1 MLKRRRARITVLSWG
16 LAALALSAPVLARIH
31 GPAEQT
37 RDERSLADLRAAVE
51 RLEREEPGRTLYR
64 DAEAALRGAGA
75 LDVGRVHG
83 TPSLTEPFQVTLDL
97 HGTRMTLDLAA
108 YSVRAPGFFV
118 EVVGR
123 GGKSRRVDPGP
134 VRTVRGSI
142 VELPGSLVVG
152 SVRPG
157 GLELSLEAPDL
168 PALWLEPVA
177 KRLKRARPDLY
188 ALTPCGGPEGPGA
201 AGACGLAK
209 GDVVHAAPS
218 SLRPISATAAGVANC
233 ASLGGCLAE
242 ILCDTDSAYYSL
254 SGSSA
259 AQVQANVESLIA
271 LTNPRFVDP
280 FFITHRISQIWVRS
294 DPAIDPYTDPSI
306 TSGTALLNAIS
317 DAWPQGSHTSDLIH
331 LFSGHAG
338 FGTTYGLAW
347 QGGVCSFGG
356 NSMVSFSIGGG
367 GDCTRA
373 AFVIHELGHSWGSS
387 HTSCGGGIMSP
398 SPPPNCNA
406 PWCDTS
412 LTEIPA
418 RRDQVAGL
426 CLELSNQPPQARFT
440 FSCSALACTFDAS
453 GSTDDH
459 GITGYAW
466 SFGDSGSASGV
477 TASHTFAAGGTYTVT
492 LTATDTN
499 GATGTASRKVNVI
512 AGAPAVAEGFFTVP
526 LCRVYDSRNGTILSA
541 GVLRTIQITGACG
554 IPATAKAISANV
566 TSVSPS
572 GAGWMTFYPGNVS
585 SSPFADTTSSLNFDT
600 GVFARAN
607 NVILLLS
614 TDGTGKVNVLPF
626 VAGSPGQVHLVIDV
640 YGYSSEDAAPAP
652 GAQGPLGFQVLTP
665 CRVVDTRTSTSL
677 SAGTARSFTFQG
689 VCGIPAGAAAV
700 AVNATA
706 VWPTAAGY
714 VVLYPSDGGLPPV
727 STLNFNAEPTSAT
740 ANGARLRLAPTTPD
754 LTAFYGT
761 NNGGAGTSH
770 LIVDAQGYFKS
781 DAPLRYHPLTPCR
794 AVDTRAASTG
804 GPVLANGETRA
815 FQIKGNCG
823 VPATAKAVAANLTAV
838 TPAGTGFL
846 SAYPTGTPY
855 PGTSVLNFDPT
866 QGTIANGVIVPL
878 ATAAYDLNVFAG
890 SSSAHLLID
899 VFGYFE

>member
-1 MLKRRRARITVLSWG
+1 MTAGATWTIDAPISTGSFADKPMLWVDHSAASPFKDTLYVIWSEGAQAKISHKTGPSGAWSAPLIVSTDFLIGGTNGSDVKCNGSGDVFAFYPKFSDRTLLVAKSTNGGQTFATPV
-16 LAALALSAPVLARIH
+16 ALATTYTTDTAAVPAHPGPDHGGTITYVSGGVFRSGAKNNVYAAWRDLSGETGCQAKSQAPGTTVASTCKTRIWFTRSLDGGATWEAKRKVADSSSLNDQFNPRLAVDEVSGVIGLMFDDTAADPGRKKADIWFQSSSNDGLTWGAAIKVTAVATDETVADANRFRYGDYNGISGVAGTFLPSWTDRRNLKEEIWTAPVLAN
-31 GPAEQT
+31 
-37 RDERSLADLRAAVE
+37 
-51 RLEREEPGRTLYR
+51 
-64 DAEAALRGAGA
+64 AL
-75 LDVGRVHG
+75 
-83 TPSLTEPFQVTLDL
+83 
-97 HGTRMTLDLAA
+97 
-108 YSVRAPGFFV
+108 
-118 EVVGR
+118 
-123 GGKSRRVDPGP
+123 
-134 VRTVRGSI
+134 
-142 VELPGSLVVG
+142 
-152 SVRPG
+152 
-157 GLELSLEAPDL
+157 
-168 PALWLEPVA
+168 
-177 KRLKRARPDLY
+177 
-188 ALTPCGGPEGPGA
+188 
-201 AGACGLAK
+201 
-209 GDVVHAAPS
+209 
-218 SLRPISATAAGVANC
+218 
-233 ASLGGCLAE
+233 
-242 ILCDTDSAYYSL
+242 
-254 SGSSA
+254 
-259 AQVQANVESLIA
+259 
-271 LTNPRFVDP
+271 
-280 FFITHRISQIWVRS
+280 
-294 DPAIDPYTDPSI
+294 
-306 TSGTALLNAIS
+306 
-317 DAWPQGSHTSDLIH
+317 
-331 LFSGHAG
+331 
-338 FGTTYGLAW
+338 
-347 QGGVCSFGG
+347 
-356 NSMVSFSIGGG
+356 
-367 GDCTRA
+367 
-373 AFVIHELGHSWGSS
+373 
-387 HTSCGGGIMSP
+387 
-398 SPPPNCNA
+398 
-406 PWCDTS
+406 
-412 LTEIPA
+412 
-418 RRDQVAGL
+418 
-426 CLELSNQPPQARFT
+426 PQARFT
-440 FSCSALACTFDAS
+440 FSCAALACTFDAS
-453 GSTDDH
+453 GSTDVE
-459 GITGYAW
+459 GIAGYAW
-466 SFGDSGSASGV
+466 SFGDSANGAGV
-477 TASHTFAAGGTYTVT
+477 TPSHTYAATNTYTVT
-492 LTATDTN
+492 LTVTDTD
-499 GATGTASRKVNVI
+499 GATASTTRKLNVI
-512 AGAPAVAEGFFTVP
+512 AGSPAAAEGFFTVP
-526 LCRVYDSRNGTILSA
+526 LCRIYDSRNSTALTSS
-541 GVLRTIQITGACG
+541 VLRTIQITGACG

-804 GPVLANGETRA
+804 GPVLASETRA

-846 SAYPTGTPY
+846 STYPTGTPY